1 MSGIATGGGGGDGDA
16 LLAGGTTAN
25 PQIFTGVNEFNGA
38 TNGNV
43 GLIEQTAT
51 TSNTFIQTS
60 GATTNFI
67 RQNGTRTGFIIQEAD
82 DSGIRQDGDNAEI
95 KQAGDNADFRQ
106 QGTGCGIRQS
116 GANAIITQSGLNS
129 VISSPRVRCNNLPVI
144 GNDLC
149 NKTYV
154 DSVIGQPRAGD
165 IVNRQLTFFNT
176 ILSVNTANSG
186 YSYVDEMEVGFTPTY
201 TNSHFKITMN
211 CHYGSQSQD
220 RMIWVAIRLYR
231 NFAHLTAASSIETP
245 GNANAAAWVT
255 HNARTLHT
263 SQNHNNQMS
272 GLFIDTNPSLHTDG
286 KIYYAIAI
294 RPVAINTTSG
304 GASANVFRM
313 NTTYSTTN
321 TPKVTSQ
328 MLIEEIFVS

>member
-1 MSGIATGGGGGDGDA
+1 MPGRQQIPSFQLASGTTDERDLSYNLNTLGSVFYNTDTSNVEVYHEDPSNTLGWRDLVMNNKEQIDISGSLVVDGDVSFNA
-16 LLAGGTTAN
+16 HLSAVDASFQNNVDIAGTL
-25 PQIFTGVNEFNGA
+25 V
-38 TNGNV
+38 V
-43 GLIEQTAT
+43 
-51 TSNTFIQTS
+51 
-60 GATTNFI
+60 
-67 RQNGTRTGFIIQEAD
+67 
-82 DSGIRQDGDNAEI
+82 
-95 KQAGDNADFRQ
+95 
-106 QGTGCGIRQS
+106 
-116 GANAIITQSGLNS
+116 
-129 VISSPRVRCNNLPVI
+129 
-144 GNDLC
+144 NDLV
-149 NKTYV
+149 TT
-154 DSVIGQPRAGD
+154 PRAGD
-165 IVNRQLTFFNT
+165 IVNRQFTFFNE
-176 ILSVNTANSG
+176 ILSVNQAGSG
-186 YSYVDEMEVGFTPTY
+186 YYYVDEMEVGFTPTY

-231 NFAHLTAASSIETP
+231 NFGHLTAASSIETP

-255 HNARTLHT
+255 HNTRTTHT

-286 KIYYAIAI
+286 KIYYSIGI

-321 TPKVTSQ
+321 TPKTTSQ